1 MTDNPRKRYAKTE
14 ELQMEKVC
22 DGINHSVKINYV
34 SFIIRPD
41 EVWRKFAKGNLSEIA
56 GQVNQYKQDK
66 SPAVDMFFEYCCDK
80 CEEAIKREERTT
92 MKAING
98 LGVAPAIGPYSPA
111 IASGDLLFCSGQ
123 LGMDPATGDLR
134 DSVAAQTEQALVNLR
149 ALLAAAGFG
158 VEHVVKCTIFLAS
171 LADFATVNE
180 IYGRTF
186 SEPYPA
192 RSTVQVA
199 GLPKGGLV
207 EIEAIAQRVG

>member
-1 MTDNPRKRYAKTE
+1 M
-14 ELQMEKVC
+14 
-22 DGINHSVKINYV
+22 G
-34 SFIIRPD
+34 
-41 EVWRKFAKGNLSEIA
+41 
-56 GQVNQYKQDK
+56 
-66 SPAVDMFFEYCCDK
+66 
-80 CEEAIKREERTT
+80 
-92 MKAING
+92 KAING
-98 LGVAPAIGPYSPA
+98 TGVAPAIGPYSAA
-111 IASGDLLFCSGQ
+111 IATGDLLFCSGQ
-123 LGMDPATGDLR
+123 LGMDPATGELR
-134 DSVAAQTEQALVNLR
+134 DGVAAQAEQALVNMR

-158 VEHVVKCTIFLAS
+158 VEHVVKCTIFLTN

>member
-1 MTDNPRKRYAKTE
+1 M
-14 ELQMEKVC
+14 
-22 DGINHSVKINYV
+22 G
-34 SFIIRPD
+34 
-41 EVWRKFAKGNLSEIA
+41 
-56 GQVNQYKQDK
+56 
-66 SPAVDMFFEYCCDK
+66 
-80 CEEAIKREERTT
+80 
-92 MKAING
+92 KAING
-98 LGVAPAIGPYSPA
+98 PGVAPAIGPYSTA
-111 IASGDLLFCSGQ
+111 ITSGDLLFCSGQ

-134 DSVAAQTEQALVNLR
+134 DGVTAQAEQALVNLR

-158 VEHVVKCTIFLAS
+158 VEHVVKCTIFLTN

-207 EIEAIAQRVG
+207 EIEAIAQKVG

>member
-1 MTDNPRKRYAKTE
+1 M
-14 ELQMEKVC
+14 
-22 DGINHSVKINYV
+22 G
-34 SFIIRPD
+34 
-41 EVWRKFAKGNLSEIA
+41 
-56 GQVNQYKQDK
+56 
-66 SPAVDMFFEYCCDK
+66 
-80 CEEAIKREERTT
+80 
-92 MKAING
+92 KAING
-98 LGVAPAIGPYSPA
+98 TGVAPAIGPYSAA
-111 IASGDLLFCSGQ
+111 ITSGDLLFCSGQ

-134 DSVAAQTEQALVNLR
+134 DGVTAQAEQALVNLR

-158 VEHVVKCTIFLAS
+158 VEHVVKCTIFLTN

>member
-1 MTDNPRKRYAKTE
+1 M
-14 ELQMEKVC
+14 
-22 DGINHSVKINYV
+22 G
-34 SFIIRPD
+34 
-41 EVWRKFAKGNLSEIA
+41 
-56 GQVNQYKQDK
+56 
-66 SPAVDMFFEYCCDK
+66 
-80 CEEAIKREERTT
+80 
-92 MKAING
+92 KAING
-98 LGVAPAIGPYSPA
+98 PGVAPAIGPYSPA

-134 DSVAAQTEQALVNLR
+134 DGVAAQAEQALVNLR

-158 VEHVVKCTIFLAS
+158 VEHVVKCTIFLTN

>member
-1 MTDNPRKRYAKTE
+1 M
-14 ELQMEKVC
+14 
-22 DGINHSVKINYV
+22 G
-34 SFIIRPD
+34 
-41 EVWRKFAKGNLSEIA
+41 
-56 GQVNQYKQDK
+56 
-66 SPAVDMFFEYCCDK
+66 
-80 CEEAIKREERTT
+80 
-92 MKAING
+92 KAING
-98 LGVAPAIGPYSPA
+98 TGVAPAIGPYSAA

-123 LGMDPATGDLR
+123 LGMDPATGELR
-134 DSVAAQTEQALVNLR
+134 DGVAAQAEQALVNLR

-158 VEHVVKCTIFLAS
+158 VEHVVKCTIFLTN

>member
-1 MTDNPRKRYAKTE
+1 M
-14 ELQMEKVC
+14 
-22 DGINHSVKINYV
+22 G
-34 SFIIRPD
+34 
-41 EVWRKFAKGNLSEIA
+41 
-56 GQVNQYKQDK
+56 
-66 SPAVDMFFEYCCDK
+66 
-80 CEEAIKREERTT
+80 
-92 MKAING
+92 KAING
-98 LGVAPAIGPYSPA
+98 TGVAPAIGPYSAA

-123 LGMDPATGDLR
+123 LGMDPATGELR
-134 DSVAAQTEQALVNLR
+134 DGVAAQAEQALVNMR

-158 VEHVVKCTIFLAS
+158 VEHVVKCTIFLTN

>member
-1 MTDNPRKRYAKTE
+1 M
-14 ELQMEKVC
+14 
-22 DGINHSVKINYV
+22 G
-34 SFIIRPD
+34 
-41 EVWRKFAKGNLSEIA
+41 
-56 GQVNQYKQDK
+56 
-66 SPAVDMFFEYCCDK
+66 
-80 CEEAIKREERTT
+80 
-92 MKAING
+92 KAING
-98 LGVAPAIGPYSPA
+98 TGVSPAIGPYSAA

-134 DSVAAQTEQALVNLR
+134 EGVAAQAEQALVNLR
-149 ALLAAAGFG
+149 ALLTAAGFG
-158 VEHVVKCTIFLAS
+158 VEHVVKCTIFLAD

>member
-1 MTDNPRKRYAKTE
+1 MA
-14 ELQMEKVC
+14 
-22 DGINHSVKINYV
+22 
-34 SFIIRPD
+34 
-41 EVWRKFAKGNLSEIA
+41 
-56 GQVNQYKQDK
+56 
-66 SPAVDMFFEYCCDK
+66 
-80 CEEAIKREERTT
+80 
-92 MKAING
+92 KAING
-98 LGVAPAIGPYSPA
+98 TGVAPAIGPYSAA
-111 IASGDLLFCSGQ
+111 IATGDLLFCSGQ

-134 DSVAAQTEQALVNLR
+134 DGVAAQAEQALVNLR

-158 VEHVVKCTIFLAS
+158 VEHVVKCTIFLTN

-199 GLPKGGLV
+199 GLPKRGLV

>member
-1 MTDNPRKRYAKTE
+1 M
-14 ELQMEKVC
+14 
-22 DGINHSVKINYV
+22 G
-34 SFIIRPD
+34 
-41 EVWRKFAKGNLSEIA
+41 
-56 GQVNQYKQDK
+56 
-66 SPAVDMFFEYCCDK
+66 
-80 CEEAIKREERTT
+80 
-92 MKAING
+92 KAING
-98 LGVAPAIGPYSPA
+98 TGVAPAIGPYSAA
-111 IASGDLLFCSGQ
+111 IATGDLLFCSGQ

-134 DSVAAQTEQALVNLR
+134 DGVAAQAEQALVNLR

-158 VEHVVKCTIFLAS
+158 VEHVVKCTIFLAN

>member
-1 MTDNPRKRYAKTE
+1 M
-14 ELQMEKVC
+14 
-22 DGINHSVKINYV
+22 G
-34 SFIIRPD
+34 
-41 EVWRKFAKGNLSEIA
+41 
-56 GQVNQYKQDK
+56 
-66 SPAVDMFFEYCCDK
+66 
-80 CEEAIKREERTT
+80 
-92 MKAING
+92 KAING
-98 LGVAPAIGPYSPA
+98 TGVAPAIGPYSAA

-123 LGMDPATGDLR
+123 LGMDPATGELR
-134 DSVAAQTEQALVNLR
+134 DGVAAQAEQALVNLR

-158 VEHVVKCTIFLAS
+158 VEHVVKCTIFLTN

-199 GLPKGGLV
+199 GLPKRGLV

>member
-1 MTDNPRKRYAKTE
+1 M
-14 ELQMEKVC
+14 
-22 DGINHSVKINYV
+22 G
-34 SFIIRPD
+34 
-41 EVWRKFAKGNLSEIA
+41 
-56 GQVNQYKQDK
+56 
-66 SPAVDMFFEYCCDK
+66 
-80 CEEAIKREERTT
+80 
-92 MKAING
+92 KAING
-98 LGVAPAIGPYSPA
+98 TGVAPAIGPYSAA
-111 IASGDLLFCSGQ
+111 IATGDLLFCSGQ

-134 DSVAAQTEQALVNLR
+134 DGVAAQAEQALVNMR

-158 VEHVVKCTIFLAS
+158 VEHVVKCTIFLTN

>member
-1 MTDNPRKRYAKTE
+1 M
-14 ELQMEKVC
+14 
-22 DGINHSVKINYV
+22 G
-34 SFIIRPD
+34 
-41 EVWRKFAKGNLSEIA
+41 
-56 GQVNQYKQDK
+56 
-66 SPAVDMFFEYCCDK
+66 
-80 CEEAIKREERTT
+80 
-92 MKAING
+92 KAING
-98 LGVAPAIGPYSPA
+98 TGVAPAIGPYSAA

-123 LGMDPATGDLR
+123 LGMDPATGELR
-134 DSVAAQTEQALVNLR
+134 DGVAAQAEQALVNMR

-158 VEHVVKCTIFLAS
+158 VEHVVKCTIFLTN

-180 IYGRTF
+180 VYGRTF

>member
-1 MTDNPRKRYAKTE
+1 MAKA
-14 ELQMEKVC
+14 
-22 DGINHSVKINYV
+22 
-34 SFIIRPD
+34 F
-41 EVWRKFAKGNLSEIA
+41 
-56 GQVNQYKQDK
+56 
-66 SPAVDMFFEYCCDK
+66 
-80 CEEAIKREERTT
+80 
-92 MKAING
+92 NG
-98 LGVAPAIGPYSPA
+98 PGVAPAIGPYSAA
-111 IASGDLLFCSGQ
+111 IATGDLLFCSGQ
-123 LGMDPATGDLR
+123 LGMDPATGELR
-134 DSVAAQTEQALVNLR
+134 DGVAAQAEQALLNLR

-158 VEHVVKCTIFLAS
+158 VEHVVKCTIFLTN

>member
-1 MTDNPRKRYAKTE
+1 M
-14 ELQMEKVC
+14 
-22 DGINHSVKINYV
+22 G
-34 SFIIRPD
+34 
-41 EVWRKFAKGNLSEIA
+41 
-56 GQVNQYKQDK
+56 
-66 SPAVDMFFEYCCDK
+66 
-80 CEEAIKREERTT
+80 
-92 MKAING
+92 KAING
-98 LGVAPAIGPYSPA
+98 TGVAPAIGPDSAA

-134 DSVAAQTEQALVNLR
+134 DGVAAQAEQALVNLR
-149 ALLAAAGFG
+149 ALLTAAGFG
-158 VEHVVKCTIFLAS
+158 VEHVVKCTIFLTN

>member
-1 MTDNPRKRYAKTE
+1 M
-14 ELQMEKVC
+14 
-22 DGINHSVKINYV
+22 G
-34 SFIIRPD
+34 
-41 EVWRKFAKGNLSEIA
+41 
-56 GQVNQYKQDK
+56 
-66 SPAVDMFFEYCCDK
+66 
-80 CEEAIKREERTT
+80 
-92 MKAING
+92 KAING
-98 LGVAPAIGPYSPA
+98 TGVAPAIGPYSAA

-123 LGMDPATGDLR
+123 LGMDPATGELR
-134 DSVAAQTEQALVNLR
+134 DGVAAQAEQALVNIR

-158 VEHVVKCTIFLAS
+158 VEHVVKCTIFLTN

>member
-1 MTDNPRKRYAKTE
+1 M
-14 ELQMEKVC
+14 
-22 DGINHSVKINYV
+22 G
-34 SFIIRPD
+34 
-41 EVWRKFAKGNLSEIA
+41 
-56 GQVNQYKQDK
+56 
-66 SPAVDMFFEYCCDK
+66 
-80 CEEAIKREERTT
+80 
-92 MKAING
+92 KAING
-98 LGVAPAIGPYSPA
+98 TGVAPAIGPYSAA

-123 LGMDPATGDLR
+123 LGMDPATGELR
-134 DSVAAQTEQALVNLR
+134 DGVAAQAEQALVNMH

-158 VEHVVKCTIFLAS
+158 VEHVVKCTIFLTN

>member
-1 MTDNPRKRYAKTE
+1 M
-14 ELQMEKVC
+14 
-22 DGINHSVKINYV
+22 G
-34 SFIIRPD
+34 
-41 EVWRKFAKGNLSEIA
+41 
-56 GQVNQYKQDK
+56 
-66 SPAVDMFFEYCCDK
+66 
-80 CEEAIKREERTT
+80 
-92 MKAING
+92 KAING
-98 LGVAPAIGPYSPA
+98 TGVAPAIGPYSAA

-123 LGMDPATGDLR
+123 LGMDPATGELR
-134 DSVAAQTEQALVNLR
+134 DGVTAQAEQALMNLR

-158 VEHVVKCTIFLAS
+158 VEHVVKCTIFLTN

>member
-1 MTDNPRKRYAKTE
+1 M
-14 ELQMEKVC
+14 
-22 DGINHSVKINYV
+22 G
-34 SFIIRPD
+34 
-41 EVWRKFAKGNLSEIA
+41 
-56 GQVNQYKQDK
+56 
-66 SPAVDMFFEYCCDK
+66 
-80 CEEAIKREERTT
+80 
-92 MKAING
+92 KAING
-98 LGVAPAIGPYSPA
+98 TGVAPAIGPYSAA
-111 IASGDLLFCSGQ
+111 IVTGDLLFCSGQ

-134 DSVAAQTEQALVNLR
+134 DGVAAQAEQALVNLR

-158 VEHVVKCTIFLAS
+158 VEHVVKYTIFLTN

>member
-1 MTDNPRKRYAKTE
+1 MA
-14 ELQMEKVC
+14 
-22 DGINHSVKINYV
+22 
-34 SFIIRPD
+34 
-41 EVWRKFAKGNLSEIA
+41 
-56 GQVNQYKQDK
+56 
-66 SPAVDMFFEYCCDK
+66 
-80 CEEAIKREERTT
+80 
-92 MKAING
+92 KAING
-98 LGVAPAIGPYSPA
+98 TGVAPAIGPYSAA

-134 DSVAAQTEQALVNLR
+134 DGVAAQAEQALVNMR

-158 VEHVVKCTIFLAS
+158 VEHVVKCTIFLTN